1 MAHLDL
7 DWVARM
13 NKRPRDEPVP
23 EVHSHQC
30 RHILVPASE
39 CQVKFNPQDPDQ
51 RSILK
56 YVHQQEQL
64 LYDLMK
70 PYMQHWDDSNLFLE
84 DPKYPYNT
92 LVVTEYLQDP

>member
-30 RHILVPASE
+30 HHTLVPTSE
-39 CQVKFNPQDPDQ
+39 CQVNFNPQDPDWH
-51 RSILK
+51 SILK
-56 YVHQQEQL
+56 YVHQQEHMIAIQDL
-64 LYDLMK
+64 AAWDLMK
-70 PYMQHWDDSNLFLE
+70 PYMQHYGHHPTYALGG
-84 DPKYPYNT
+84 
-92 LVVTEYLQDP
+92 